1 MSEFQY
7 TPEKIK
13 FLEKDTVDIR
23 QILET
28 VWGLRFWILLSLIVC
43 FGIAYAYCLYKT
55 PVYETACSIMLV
67 NEEGSK
73 GTVTSE
79 MALMSEF
86 TGMSLQ
92 QKMSNELY
100 ILKTTSLMQYVVED
114 LDLNIQYFHKDRIK
128 NKEYYKNSPLLF
140 QWENPVP
147 LAASEIQHMEIH
159 LTLQSENESFIIN
172 EFLIKGEEVFLG
184 IRNYAFGEIIST
196 SAGLFSI
203 NRVPNMTTNH
213 DTFLIIVTSPRA
225 KARQISDR
233 LTVSQISQGRSGLS
247 NSSDIIL
254 LSLQEEIPQ
263 RSSDI
268 LNALIINYINDTRN
282 FKAASVNKSIAFI
295 NGRLTE
301 IEKDLGAIDLPKP
314 RIVEIPTIYGG
325 EFGEDLGFVAE
336 HNGLSED
343 QVIKIHSSID
353 YRIYMLGFTPG
364 FSYLGGM
371 SEKIAAPRLK
381 TPRTKIPGGSVGIA
395 GKQTGIYPMESPGGW
410 QLIGRTP
417 VKLYD
422 PSSETPIIL
431 QAGDYIR
438 FIPIDKDEY
447 DYIHDLA
454 EKKQYKIKI
463 FF

>member
-1 MSEFQY
+1 MPVIYELIPTYRSLLIQY
-7 TPEKIK
+7 NP
-13 FLEKDTVDIR
+13 LERERD
-23 QILET
+23 
-28 VWGLRFWILLSLIVC
+28 SLIE
-43 FGIAYAYCLYKT
+43 K
-55 PVYETACSIMLV
+55 
-67 NEEGSK
+67 
-73 GTVTSE
+73 
-79 MALMSEF
+79 
-86 TGMSLQ
+86 
-92 QKMSNELY
+92 
-100 ILKTTSLMQYVVED
+100 
-114 LDLNIQYFHKDRIK
+114 
-128 NKEYYKNSPLLF
+128 
-140 QWENPVP
+140 
-147 LAASEIQHMEIH
+147 
-159 LTLQSENESFIIN
+159 
-172 EFLIKGEEVFLG
+172 
-184 IRNYAFGEIIST
+184 
-196 SAGLFSI
+196 
-203 NRVPNMTTNH
+203 
-213 DTFLIIVTSPRA
+213 
-225 KARQISDR
+225 
-233 LTVSQISQGRSGLS
+233 LS
-247 NSSDIIL
+247 
-254 LSLQEEIPQ
+254 
-263 RSSDI
+263 
-268 LNALIINYINDTRN
+268 
-282 FKAASVNKSIAFI
+282 
-295 NGRLTE
+295 E

-417 VKLYD
+417 DKLYD

>member
-1 MSEFQY
+1 MYEEARYLMSGDKGLVVEFGNEISEPVNEKVRGLYLAIQKSQMPGIYELIPTYRSLLIQY
-7 TPEKIK
+7 NP
-13 FLEKDTVDIR
+13 LEIEID
-23 QILET
+23 
-28 VWGLRFWILLSLIVC
+28 SLIE
-43 FGIAYAYCLYKT
+43 K
-55 PVYETACSIMLV
+55 
-67 NEEGSK
+67 
-73 GTVTSE
+73 
-79 MALMSEF
+79 
-86 TGMSLQ
+86 
-92 QKMSNELY
+92 
-100 ILKTTSLMQYVVED
+100 
-114 LDLNIQYFHKDRIK
+114 
-128 NKEYYKNSPLLF
+128 
-140 QWENPVP
+140 
-147 LAASEIQHMEIH
+147 
-159 LTLQSENESFIIN
+159 
-172 EFLIKGEEVFLG
+172 
-184 IRNYAFGEIIST
+184 
-196 SAGLFSI
+196 
-203 NRVPNMTTNH
+203 
-213 DTFLIIVTSPRA
+213 
-225 KARQISDR
+225 
-233 LTVSQISQGRSGLS
+233 LS
-247 NSSDIIL
+247 
-254 LSLQEEIPQ
+254 
-263 RSSDI
+263 
-268 LNALIINYINDTRN
+268 
-282 FKAASVNKSIAFI
+282 
-295 NGRLTE
+295 E

-343 QVIKIHSSID
+343 QVIKMHSSID

-463 FF
+463 VTE